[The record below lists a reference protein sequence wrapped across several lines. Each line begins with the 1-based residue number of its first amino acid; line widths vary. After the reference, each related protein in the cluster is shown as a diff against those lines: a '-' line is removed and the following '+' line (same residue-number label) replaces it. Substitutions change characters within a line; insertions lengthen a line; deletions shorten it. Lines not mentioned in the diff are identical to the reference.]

1 MPGTVYFLPLASSLE
16 RIALFRGK
24 KVNCPP
30 SPFLRPDAADSR
42 SFQDI
47 ICLKPA
53 LFTVLTAFFLVAT
66 AGNAFAH
73 ASDRGYVL
81 LLPTGH
87 YIVGGAVAV
96 AASFLALILLPP
108 GSLGRLATARL
119 PLFRLPAAARPF
131 VSLASFAA
139 LVVLVAAGL
148 FGSRD
153 PLSNPLPLTVWTLLW
168 VGLTLAQ
175 GVLGNLWA
183 WINPWYGPAWL
194 ARRLGL
200 STPMLRLPRPVGCWP
215 AFILFAGFAWFEL
228 IDPAPDDPS
237 RLAAIVLAYAAV
249 NLAATLLFGY
259 RDWTRR
265 GEFLSVFFGMISRFA
280 ILRPVRLDR
289 GRGRTLSLGLPGA
302 GLAAVNPL
310 PLSRHVVPAAGAVV
324 GVVRRPVAHLPLAR
338 PERRQPAR
346 ISRPLRDDDHQFGWP
361 VRRPS

>member
-1 MPGTVYFLPLASSLE
+1 MK
-16 RIALFRGK
+16 RIAHFRGK

-30 SPFLRPDAADSR
+30 SPFRRPDAADSR

-47 ICLKPA
+47 ICLNLCTLHRPDSLFPLRHAGEA
-53 LFTVLTAFFLVAT
+53 L
-66 AGNAFAH
+66 AH

-87 YIVGGAVAV
+87 YIVGGAIAV
-96 AASFLALILLPP
+96 AASFLALVLLPP
-108 GSLGRLATARL
+108 GSLGRLASARL
-119 PLFRLPAAARPF
+119 PLFRLPAGARPF

-139 LVVLVAAGL
+139 LLVLVAAGL

-168 VGLTLAQ
+168 VGLTLVQ

-200 STPMLRLPRPVGCWP
+200 STPMLRLPPSVGCWP
-215 AFILFAGFAWFEL
+215 AVILFAGFAWFEL

-237 RLAAIVLAYAAV
+237 RLAAIVLAYTAA
-249 NLAATLLFGY
+249 NLAAVLVFGY

-265 GEFLSVFFGMISRFA
+265 GEFLSVFFGMISAFA
-280 ILRPVRLDR
+280 ILRRERVERASRPRAQPRPARR
-289 GRGRTLSLGLPGA
+289 GTCGREPA
-302 GLAAVNPL
+302 PLAAYCSCCWHCRRCRSTVC
-310 PLSRHVVPAAGAVV
+310 PA
-324 GVVRRPVAHLPLAR
+324 
-338 PERRQPAR
+338 
-346 ISRPLRDDDHQFGWP
+346 
-361 VRRPS
+361 PSSGSD

>member
-1 MPGTVYFLPLASSLE
+1 MFGEDRALP
-16 RIALFRGK
+16 GK

-53 LFTVLTAFFLVAT
+53 LFTVLTAFFLFAT
-66 AGNAFAH
+66 AGDALAH
-73 ASDRGYVL
+73 ASDRGFVL

-87 YIVGGAVAV
+87 YIVGGAIAV
-96 AASFLALILLPP
+96 AASFLALVLLPP
-108 GSLGRLATARL
+108 GSLGRLASARL

-139 LVVLVAAGL
+139 LLVLVAAGL

-249 NLAATLLFGY
+249 NLAATLRLRLSRLDPPRRVPVGVLRHDR
-259 RDWTRR
+259 RD
-265 GEFLSVFFGMISRFA
+265 SRSCA
-280 ILRPVRLDR
+280 PSASTGAAAGRSASDCPARDLRP
-289 GRGRTLSLGLPGA
+289 
-302 GLAAVNPL
+302 
-310 PLSRHVVPAAGAVV
+310 
-324 GVVRRPVAHLPLAR
+324 
-338 PERRQPAR
+338 
-346 ISRPLRDDDHQFGWP
+346 
-361 VRRPS
+361 